1 MVNINDFESEES
13 KEIQCKL
20 SEMFERQRNLMIK
33 YGPIE
38 KSNGLVHMDAPV
50 NIDDRLAQQRMKDF
64 AWRFTEEMTEATQAL
79 MLHPEIV
86 DHFKEELSD
95 ATHFL
100 IELMI
105 LADVKVEDITD
116 NMKDYDAY
124 DGDAMDLIQH
134 QFGVAIVPD
143 LSLNNVS
150 LLQYKVITE
159 LGIAMNFLKNKPW
172 KQSHMLTDEN
182 RFHTQLE
189 TTFFEFILMMFSF
202 GIGSEEIYDLYTR
215 KNKVNQFRQ
224 DSKY

>member
-1 MVNINDFESEES
+1 MVNINDFKSEES
-13 KEIQCKL
+13 RVGCKL
-20 SEMFERQRNLMIK
+20 TEMFDRQSKLMVK

-38 KSNGLVHMDAPV
+38 KSNGLVHMNAPV

-79 MLHPEIV
+79 MLHPEIM

-105 LADVKVEDITD
+105 LADVKVQDIVE
-116 NMKDYDAY
+116 NMKDYDKY

-134 QFGVAIVPD
+134 QFGLTTQPLELDRVM
-143 LSLNNVS
+143 NR
-150 LLQYKVITE
+150 QYKVVLE

-172 KQSHMLTDEN
+172 KQSHMLTDSA
-182 RFHTQLE
+182 RFRNQLE

-202 GIGSEEIYDLYTR
+202 GIGSDEIYDLYTR

-224 DSKY
+224 ESKY